1 MKKLLG
7 ELDDY
12 VDLKGKQ
19 YKEAGV
25 YPSKQDADIDPR
37 AYKIEKHLFFMYKQL
52 YAIDEI
58 WLFNKVDRLKVYIG

>member
-37 AYKIEKHLFFMYKQL
+37 
-52 YAIDEI
+52 EI
-58 WLFNKVDRLKVYIG
+58 GRAHV